1 MLRWH
6 AVKKQM
12 WCVLVRK
19 TIGLLPSKI
28 CMGGGGCCIWNDGI
42 KPRTEMHNVKIKII
56 LNGTEELVAALE
68 QKSKSDFV
76 AVCNRTVGLLTRE
89 ATRNTPADTGKLRQ
103 SIRTELPKESDTTIN
118 GAVGYTLHYAP
129 HVEYGHRQ
137 QPGRFVPQIGKRLKA
152 SYVPGQRFLQRSV
165 EAVRP
170 QFEQMLKDELKE
182 D

>member
-1 MLRWH
+1 M
-6 AVKKQM
+6 
-12 WCVLVRK
+12 
-19 TIGLLPSKI
+19 
-28 CMGGGGCCIWNDGI
+28 
-42 KPRTEMHNVKIKII
+42 KIKII

-68 QKSKSDFV
+68 QKSKSDFI

-152 SYVPGQRFLQRSV
+152 SYVPGKRFLQRSV
-165 EAVRP
+165 EAVHP